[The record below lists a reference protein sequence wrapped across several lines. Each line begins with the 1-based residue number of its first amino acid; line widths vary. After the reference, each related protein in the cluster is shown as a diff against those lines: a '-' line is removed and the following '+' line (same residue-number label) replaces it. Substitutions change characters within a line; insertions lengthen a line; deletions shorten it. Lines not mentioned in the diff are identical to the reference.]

1 MTNTNGYRNDARLN
15 QLAATAAANTQAIA
29 ANTQAIAGLREQQE
43 LTNKAIDTL
52 VDIVMG
58 HQEQFATMLKEISDI
73 KEEIRDIKTEIR
85 GLQLENRRMLEELR
99 GRRVDLLNERSI

>member
-1 MTNTNGYRNDARLN
+1 MTNTNGYWNDARLN

-43 LTNKAIDTL
+43 VTNRAIDTL
-52 VDIVMG
+52 VGIVMG
-58 HQEQFATMLKEISDI
+58 HQEQFATILEEIRDI
-73 KEEIRDIKTEIR
+73 KEDIRDIKTEIR

-99 GRRVDLLNERSI
+99 GRRDDEQP

>member
-43 LTNKAIDTL
+43 
-52 VDIVMG
+52 
-58 HQEQFATMLKEISDI
+58 
-73 KEEIRDIKTEIR
+73 DIKTELQ